1 LLLNDAEICKKKQRQ
16 QDIQDTI
23 ELIDEWQNMSEVCQE
38 KIKDRLK
45 QSESKYREMLL
56 SNQIDIQTYIYLTQ
70 LISYYVNLNHNH
82 PHHQTG
88 NNNLPVT

>member
-1 LLLNDAEICKKKQRQ
+1 MLNDAEICKKKQRQ